1 MSPMKEIDAFL
12 RQGRGEFW
20 YYGKSALDRYDRHA
34 PSVVSVATTA
44 GLGELA
50 ASLDGI
56 FFPGLEGTDAAA
68 ACGDATVLFTVVDSL
83 SRIPRFSMAPF
94 NMLYSVAEEKYTD
107 RAGEYE
113 LLRKGEIDGDPVSR
127 ADWEHLLR
135 RLSWAET
142 EVPSGIGLSPLP
154 SSLLQERDRFFL
166 EDVLTG
172 PRAHRALTLLLEKGW
187 IGAHF
192 PTLGEL
198 SRVEQNKEFH
208 PEGNVW
214 EHTLETMKYRKDR
227 PLSLSLALL
236 FHDLGKAR
244 AEEVGSN
251 RFHGHAQIGARLV
264 RPLLEEWEF
273 SRDIIE
279 DTVFLIANHMMPA
292 AIDRLSYHKKK
303 EVIEDSLFPLLLEL
317 YRCDLSSSFHGLDGY
332 YDACRHYKSFRKNVQ
347 NPYRK
352 SDGSLKKGTVR
363 C

>member
-1 MSPMKEIDAFL
+1 MKEIDAFL

-20 YYGKSALDRYDRHA
+20 YYGKSALDRYEKNT
-34 PSVVSVATTA
+34 PSVVSVAATA

-50 ASLDGI
+50 ASFDGI
-56 FFPGLEGTDAAA
+56 FFPGLEGTDAVAV
-68 ACGDATVLFTVVDSL
+68 CGDVTVLFTVVDSL
-83 SRIPRFSMAPF
+83 SGLPRFSLTPF
-94 NMLYSVAEEKYTD
+94 NMVYSVGEGKYID

-113 LLRKGEIDGDPVSR
+113 LFRKGGMEGDPASR
-127 ADWEHLLR
+127 IDWEHLLR
-135 RLSWAET
+135 RLSWSET
-142 EVPSGIGLSPLP
+142 DIPSGLADSPLP
-154 SSLLQERDRFFL
+154 SSLFQERDRFFL
-166 EDVLTG
+166 EDVITG
-172 PRAHRALTLLLEKGW
+172 PRAHRALSLLLEKGW

-192 PTLGEL
+192 PSLEEL

-214 EHTLETMKYRKDR
+214 EHTLETLKYRKER

-244 AEEVGSN
+244 AEEVGGN

-264 RPLLEEWEF
+264 RPLLEMWDF
-273 SRDIIE
+273 SGDTIG
-279 DTVFLIANHMMPA
+279 DTVYLVANHMMPA
-292 AIDRLSYHKKK
+292 AIDRLPYHKKK
-303 EVIEDSLFPLLLEL
+303 EVIEDSLFPQLLEL

-332 YDACRHYKSFRKNVQ
+332 YDACRYYKSFRKNLQ

-352 SDGSLKKGTVR
+352 ADGSLKKGTVT